1 MIQQSTL
8 EKLSQLAGKQ
18 HSSNKQAFNGL
29 IVIKLG
35 VKPIKHFPKVK
46 GKDGKTVKDAD
57 GNDMRSEKSDG
68 YTYTFS
74 DFETSQVVKVVLDK
88 LYDIKVMNAYV
99 VSGLGYDIRSGNMIF
114 IDENA
119 KIAEYK

>member
-74 DFETSQVVKVVLDK
+74 DFETSQVVKVVLNK

>member
-1 MIQQSTL
+1 MINQNTL
-8 EKLSQLAGKQ
+8 DKLNAIANED
-18 HSSNKQAFNGL
+18 HSNNKQAFKRV
-29 IVIKLG
+29 VIKLG
-35 VKPIKHFPKVK
+35 VKPVQHFPKL
-46 GKDGKTVKDAD
+46 KDKSGKTMKDES
-57 GNDMRSEKSDG
+57 GNDMRSKTSDG

-74 DFETSQVVKVVLDK
+74 DFETSQVVKVVVNK

>member
-57 GNDMRSEKSDG
+57 GNDMRSKTSDG

-74 DFETSQVVKVVLDK
+74 DFETSQVVKVVLNK

>member
-74 DFETSQVVKVVLDK
+74 DFETSQVVKVVLNK

-119 KIAEYK
+119 KIAE